1 MHFRFYFLVNRIQ
14 FDFLLESNAFSSFLR
29 LVVFGRVCKIVC
41 TSLYL
46 TAWNNSAH
54 TGWTFM
60 KFVFENFSKTSRKI
74 ETLFKSDINNENL
87 NKDLRTLTVIS
98 RLNFLRMI
106 YQKKSLEKIKI
117 PFLYSIFLPPNNL
130 AVYEIM

>member
-1 MHFRFYFLVNRIQ
+1 
-14 FDFLLESNAFSSFLR
+14 
-29 LVVFGRVCKIVC
+29 
-41 TSLYL
+41 
-46 TAWNNSAH
+46 
-54 TGWTFM
+54 M

-117 PFLYSIFLPPNNL
+117 PFLHSIFLPPSNL